1 MPGLVT
7 FAALVACWQLLAE
20 HNADFIPSVPATAAE
35 LWDNPRLF
43 GINTLVTLREVAVG
57 TGASFVVAFSLAV
70 LMCQARLVERALM
83 PVAVVVN
90 VTPVVSYAP
99 VFVLLFGFGSTPRY
113 IVTAIVVFFPLL
125 VNALAGLRSV
135 DPEVFDVMETLHASR
150 WEILW
155 RLRLP
160 SSVPFLLAA
169 ARVCLPLGVVGAVVA
184 EFVASGSSSGLGSM
198 IFAALET
205 NQKTVIYGAIL
216 VLVAIGL
223 ALTAAVSV
231 AERRL
236 LAWREGG
243 ASERGPRPPANRS
256 SRRRSP
262 SLVAPRRGARRRR

>member
-1 MPGLVT
+1 VSHRRLGPSVWLPAFVA
-7 FAALVACWQLLAE
+7 FAVLGALWQILAE
-20 HNADFIPSVPATAAE
+20 HNPDFIPSIPATLAE

-43 GINTLVTLREVAVG
+43 GVNTLVTLREVAVG
-57 TGASFVVAFSLAV
+57 TGASFVVASTLAV
-70 LMCQARLVERALM
+70 LMCHVRFLERALM

-113 IVTAIVVFFPLL
+113 VVTAIVVFFPIL

-135 DPEVFDVMETLHASR
+135 DSDVLDVMQTVHASR

-160 SSVPFLLAA
+160 SSLPFLLAA

-205 NQKTVIYGAIL
+205 SQKTVIYGAIL
-216 VLVAIGL
+216 VLVLIGL
-223 ALTAAVSV
+223 VLTAVV
-231 AERRL
+231 ALLERRL
-236 LAWREGG
+236 LAWRAGG
-243 ASERGPRPPANRS
+243 AIGR
-256 SRRRSP
+256 
-262 SLVAPRRGARRRR
+262 